1 MAIEIRELVVR
12 VAVNKSL
19 QQSQEQFIT
28 RLEFQRN
35 RKVMTDEILRK
46 VQVMLRDAVE
56 RR

>member
-19 QQSQEQFIT
+19 QQSQEQFLT

-35 RKVMTDEILRK
+35 RKVMTDEILKK